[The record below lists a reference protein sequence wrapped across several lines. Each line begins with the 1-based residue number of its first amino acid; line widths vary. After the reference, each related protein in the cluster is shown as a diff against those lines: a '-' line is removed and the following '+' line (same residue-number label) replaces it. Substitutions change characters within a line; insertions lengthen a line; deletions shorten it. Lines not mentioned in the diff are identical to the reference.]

1 MKITEAIL
9 ETGNMSVVQSCKE
22 MLSSGVGLSITET
35 LTTRPDS
42 LKQEMYYDTTAA
54 NW

>member
-22 MLSSGVGLSITET
+22 TLSSGVETFYYRDIDNTARLS
-35 LTTRPDS
+35 
-42 LKQEMYYDTTAA
+42 
-54 NW
+54 